1 MTTFTPDDS
10 VGDRLLNLAEAAR
23 LARIG
28 ESTLRQAI
36 YKGLGPRA
44 YKLSGCARWRFR
56 RSDIQEWI
64 NAGEIDKRARAD
76 ESAKD

>member
-1 MTTFTPDDS
+1 MTTFTPNDCA
-10 VGDRLLNLAEAAR
+10 GDRLLNLSEAAR
-23 LARIG
+23 LARVG

-56 RSDIQEWI
+56 RSDIEEWI
-64 NAGEIDKRARAD
+64 NSGEVNNRERT
-76 ESAKD
+76 ELTET